1 MSVSSQTPDDTAPA
15 PDPTDHSAE
24 SAAGAFVSGG
34 RPRLVLAVI
43 AVVLLV
49 CDQVTKH
56 LAITRLDP
64 HDPPTY
70 LGGFFRLRLVFNPGA
85 AFSLGTSS
93 TLFFSILALVVLVAL
108 VVVVA
113 PRVRTTAM
121 GVVTGLGIAGVGGN
135 FVDRLVRDPSP
146 FRGHVIDFLSFGN
159 FPVFNVA
166 DMCLTTAA
174 ALMILLSLRRPPEAS
189 EES

>member
-1 MSVSSQTPDDTAPA
+1 MPVTPASPA
-15 PDPTDHSAE
+15 TP
-24 SAAGAFVSGG
+24 GG
-34 RPRLVLAVI
+34 RPRLLLAAI

-49 CDQVTKH
+49 ADQVTKH

-70 LGGFFRLRLVFNPGA
+70 LGGFFRLLLVFNPGA

-93 TLFFSILALVVLVAL
+93 TLFFSILALIVLTGL

-113 PRVRTTAM
+113 PRIRTRSMA
-121 GVVTGLGIAGVGGN
+121 VVTGLGIAGVGGN
-135 FVDRLVRDPSP
+135 FIDRLVRDPSP
-146 FRGHVIDFLSFGN
+146 FRGHVIDFLSFGS

-166 DMCLTTAA
+166 DMCLTSAA
-174 ALMILLSLRRPPEAS
+174 ALMILFSLRPQPQPQQD
-189 EES
+189 